1 MAMHCA
7 ACANCTRIGELQYN
21 EVMMQAVDPS
31 DPWSPTPPTVRLY
44 WQDDHCFETT
54 AMIVGLSAQAVALDQ
69 SCFYPGGG
77 GQPADEGWLWLPQGE
92 KLAVPTATV
101 DAGGVIWHS
110 LATPLPA
117 DCLGQRVTLRLDE
130 TRRLALMRH
139 HTVLHVLNTIVWRDY
154 AGWITGVQIGTEYAR
169 IDFTL
174 TGFSPTLCDELT
186 GKVNVVLAANHTVK
200 AYWLTEAEAQQRA
213 DLRRT
218 LDAQPPLIDGRL
230 RVVEISGF
238 DVQACGGTHVHTTG
252 EVGTFSIFRTEN
264 KGKQNKRLYVRLT
277 LSMPQPSPSV

>member
-1 MAMHCA
+1 MRAIDSTA
-7 ACANCTRIGELQYN
+7 
-21 EVMMQAVDPS
+21 S
-31 DPWSPTPPTVRLY
+31 WSSTCQPTTRLY

-54 AMIVGLSAQAVALDQ
+54 AWIVGCSEQAVALDQ

-92 KLAVPTATV
+92 KLAVPTVTV
-101 DAGGVIWHS
+101 DADGVIWHS
-110 LATPLPA
+110 LTAPLAA
-117 DCLGQRVTLRLDE
+117 DCLGQQVTLRLDGA
-130 TRRLALMRH
+130 RRLAHMRH
-139 HTVLHVLNTIVWRDY
+139 HTALHVLNTIVWRDY
-154 AGWITGVQIGTEYAR
+154 GGWITGVQIGAEYSR

-174 TGFSPTLCDELT
+174 TGFSSALCDELT
-186 GKVNVVLAANHTVK
+186 SQVNAVLVANHAVK
-200 AYWLTEAEAQQRA
+200 AYWLAEAEAQQRA

-218 LDAQPPLIDGRL
+218 LEAQPPLMGGRL

-277 LSMPQPSPSV
+277 LPTPQSSLSV